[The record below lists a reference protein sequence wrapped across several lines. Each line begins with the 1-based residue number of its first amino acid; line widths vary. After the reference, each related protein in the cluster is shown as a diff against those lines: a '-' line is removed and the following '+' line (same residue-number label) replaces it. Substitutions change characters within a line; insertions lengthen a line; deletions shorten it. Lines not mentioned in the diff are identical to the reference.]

1 MSIDNRLRANMYMVN
16 TTGRPIF
23 HNARFSRILPSPL
36 ISDTR
41 ILTISCLLVH
51 LRRPADRQHSCCHNT
66 ESSRLGP
73 PALRHNRTSLIPES
87 TPKPYR
93 SPGTSSTHLSV
104 AVDHFS
110 CPRDVL
116 GNQDRRWSDVAKESA
131 RSRRRVSCFVQH
143 AFPTGFLSQLLV
155 VP

>member
-1 MSIDNRLRANMYMVN
+1 MYMVN

-116 GNQDRRWSDVAKESA
+116 GSQDRRCVRVWIDSGEDGQMLRRSQQGAVAEF
-131 RSRRRVSCFVQH
+131 RVSCSML
-143 AFPTGFLSQLLV
+143 FPLGFYRSCL
-155 VP
+155 